1 MLGGGNNSS
10 SDDDNPPVENPDD
23 TNKPDDS
30 NNPGGGDDGN
40 VEPKIELPGISFSDT
55 SAKSMVSNDGYGD
68 FEIQDGYLVI
78 TRADTYP
85 SFKITYPSSQ
95 NLTNKK
101 IKITGHLADDCE
113 DGSGPLM
120 FHVGD
125 GTSVMFKKPWES
137 EEKLQ
142 SKEYVYGLG
151 GDEKF
156 TLSKGEDS
164 TITSKIVYASLDESN
179 LPDIT
184 KITIL
189 RIYSN
194 GGSGKAYIKSIEF
207 VD

>member
-1 MLGGGNNSS
+1 MYGGGCNNSS

-30 NNPGGGDDGN
+30 NNPGGGDGGN

-125 GTSVMFKKPWES
+125 RTVAMATDWDGSQKEKP
-137 EEKLQ
+137 
-142 SKEYVYGLG
+142 KEYIYGLEN
-151 GDEKF
+151 DEKF

-164 TITSKIVYASLDESN
+164 TITSNTSWLSIQDNA
-179 LPDIT
+179 PDLT